1 MFLLCSDGLT
11 AHCDDADIAAALAG
25 GEPQAACDGL
35 IALTLQR
42 GASDNVTAIVLRCE
56 G

>member
-1 MFLLCSDGLT
+1 
-11 AHCDDADIAAALAG
+11 LAFPD
-25 GEPQAACDGL
+25 PQAACEKL

-42 GASDNVTAIVLRCE
+42 GASDNVTAVVLRYE